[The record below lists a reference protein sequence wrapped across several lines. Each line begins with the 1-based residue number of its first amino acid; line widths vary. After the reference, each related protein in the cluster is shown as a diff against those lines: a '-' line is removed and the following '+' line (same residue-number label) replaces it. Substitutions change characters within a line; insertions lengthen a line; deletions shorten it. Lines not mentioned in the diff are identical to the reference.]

1 MSQIIVIED
10 INEMIEN
17 LTYEAKQELSKNIS
31 GGQQFVEYLEYR
43 YLTDY
48 LEDNIKG
55 TIDSASDKLEEM
67 KAKIASDR
75 SKKKSV
81 WSDPHYEIYM
91 ITGQSLR
98 DSNSY
103 VLFFN
108 CDVAVV
114 NTCAETGGL
123 NNFLKDCYKFL
134 HTKSVSKDVKRAY
147 MKKSALNAGI

>member
-48 LEDNIKG
+48 LEDNING
-55 TIDSASDKLEEM
+55 TIDSASDKLTEM

-75 SKKKSV
+75 SKKKISM
-81 WSDPHYEIYM
+81 E
-91 ITGQSLR
+91 
-98 DSNSY
+98 
-103 VLFFN
+103 
-108 CDVAVV
+108 
-114 NTCAETGGL
+114 
-123 NNFLKDCYKFL
+123 
-134 HTKSVSKDVKRAY
+134 
-147 MKKSALNAGI
+147 